1 MATMQ
6 WAQLCELAFLDDCD
20 RLCMIGIMTRFP
32 VPFLPIAMRQ
42 LMVVAR
48 IIDVEPGESFG
59 VGVSLT
65 MPSGLSIGCQQTDG
79 FEVAIAADYVFI
91 TLRDIPI
98 AEEGVL
104 RMLVSIGDS
113 DPAVLDIPIRL
124 AAKHSQPGRRATDTP
139 ARPFGKPPFLSPP
152 DVN

>member
-1 MATMQ
+1 MAKPQ

-42 LMVVAR
+42 LMIVAR
-48 IIDVEPGESFG
+48 IADVRPGESFG

-65 MPSGLSIGCQQTDG
+65 MPSGLSIAGHQTDG
-79 FEVAIAADYVFI
+79 FEVGIAAEYVLI
-91 TLRDIPI
+91 TLRDIPV
-98 AEEGVL
+98 AEEGL
-104 RMLVSIGDS
+104 HRLLVSIGDG
-113 DPAVLDIPIRL
+113 DPAVLDIPVQL
-124 AAKHSQPGRRATDTP
+124 VAKPPQPGHHPNDTRP
-139 ARPFGKPPFLSPP
+139 RPFGRPPWLSPP